1 MGTYIGHCYSAFP
14 QPAIDFSKSPP
25 LHQSWLNTPQP
36 GILPTLVPSNSR
48 LVDIIP
54 WLLYYH
60 DARHTRNHELAQH
73 LTSAQCTTAIT
84 TMTAALY
91 ILGDCLEWLM
101 QAAPVNQAAHPSLCR
116 HLQQQSLTYPAAI
129 RPPTNRLIVSLE
141 PQSLSTDDYQTQ
153 DSNDLMMALAAAIQ
167 QSLTYPENLALA
179 LNTSDRRASTSTLI
193 GCLLGAWRGTSV
205 IPSGWIMSL
214 PNTSRQTLTL
224 TAKQLYRSWAG
235 INHISATFEVFSLD
249 L

>member
-1 MGTYIGHCYSAFP
+1 M
-14 QPAIDFSKSPP
+14 
-25 LHQSWLNTPQP
+25 
-36 GILPTLVPSNSR
+36 
-48 LVDIIP
+48 
-54 WLLYYH
+54 
-60 DARHTRNHELAQH
+60 
-73 LTSAQCTTAIT
+73 IT
-84 TMTAALY
+84 ALY

-101 QAAPVNQAAHPSLCR
+101 QVAPVNQSAHPSLCG

-129 RPPTNRLIVSLE
+129 RPQTNRLIASLE
-141 PQSLSTDDYQTQ
+141 PQYPTTDDDQTQ

-179 LNTSDRRASTSTLI
+179 LNTSDMGVPTSILI

-205 IPSGWIMSL
+205 IPSEWIMSL
-214 PNTSRQTLTL
+214 PNTSRQTLNQ
-224 TAKQLYRSWAG
+224 TAQQLYRNWAG